1 MNSNLDIAVFDE
13 KFQINT
19 VLELDKETLLPL
31 KEKLSKMTVCLD
43 KSLGGKQ
50 IGEVEFNMADF
61 NYGSYKAIR
70 LQLNQC
76 EGNADYNFDASE
88 TYIDIGLKG
97 TKADGLVQKRMSAIK
112 EYKKGSI
119 EDWHFHKVATEITA
133 IVAGKVRMNDKIYSN
148 GDIIK
153 INPSEGTDF
162 ECLEDTITVVVK
174 VPGAMNDKYLK

>member
-1 MNSNLDIAVFDE
+1 MDLFSLDKMTRGWFVGSFE
-13 KFQINT
+13 PT
-19 VLELDKETLLPL
+19 VLKTD
-31 KEKLSKMTVCLD
+31 SV
-43 KSLGGKQ
+43 
-50 IGEVEFNMADF
+50 EV
-61 NYGSYKAIR
+61 
-70 LQLNQC
+70 
-76 EGNADYNFDASE
+76 
-88 TYIDIGLKG
+88 
-97 TKADGLVQKRMSAIK
+97 AIK